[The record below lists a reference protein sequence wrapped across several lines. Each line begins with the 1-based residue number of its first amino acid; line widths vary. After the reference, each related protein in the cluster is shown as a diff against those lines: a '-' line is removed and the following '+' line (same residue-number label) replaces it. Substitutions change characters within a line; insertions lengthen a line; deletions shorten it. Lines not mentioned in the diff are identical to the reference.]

1 MHILT
6 SRKCAPAA
14 VVVVVRQHS
23 SEALSSVLGGSAWQR
38 APPAFPF
45 LSEVL
50 FFLLK
55 WLSSSPHFQQTSCI
69 FIAIWRIPTGLNKGG
84 SPLKTAYWGDK
95 LEKSTPL
102 VLATPNVVSVCMSF
116 ICLWSCVCAVVY
128 LAQKN
133 TLNSE
138 KRKISSGSLRI
149 NAENIQINAVLI
161 YWWKCQYSMSELK
174 PL

>member
-116 ICLWSCVCAVVY
+116 ICLWLCVCVCVQLC
-128 LAQKN
+128 LAQKIHW
-133 TLNSE
+133 TQRKE
-138 KRKISSGSLRI
+138 KSLPE
-149 NAENIQINAVLI
+149 A
-161 YWWKCQYSMSELK
+161 
-174 PL
+174 

>member
-116 ICLWSCVCAVVY
+116 ICLWLCVCVCAVVY

-149 NAENIQINAVLI
+149 NADNIQINAVLI
-161 YWWKCQYSMSELK
+161 YWWKCQ
-174 PL
+174 